1 MLKLPNIMLE
11 ATVEN
16 MQETAAL
23 YVDELA
29 DRWSKNEPLPESSMQ
44 FIKYARKEFSWE
56 LSDCLSWLRDYVID
70 EHLDELKIM
79 GYQHYGRAAISWFG
93 SEHERAA

>member
-1 MLKLPNIMLE
+1 MLQLLLNMLE
-11 ATVEN
+11 PTLEN

-23 YVDELA
+23 YIDELA
-29 DRWSKNEPLPESSMQ
+29 DKWSKNESLPKSSMQ

-56 LSDCLSWLRDYVID
+56 LFDCLSWLRDYVVG

-79 GYQHYGRAAISWFG
+79 GYQYYGCAAISSFRY
-93 SEHERAA
+93 EQERAT

>member
-1 MLKLPNIMLE
+1 MLE
-11 ATVEN
+11 ATIKD

-29 DRWSKNEPLPESSMQ
+29 DKWSKNEPLPESSMQ
-44 FIKYARKEFSWE
+44 FIKYARREFSWG
-56 LSDCLSWLRDYVID
+56 LSDCLSWLRDYVVG

-79 GYQHYGRAAISWFG
+79 GYKHYGHAAISRFG
-93 SEHERAA
+93 YEHEQAE